1 MSLTESYTERLD
13 RDLRAMTAPLMEQ
26 LRDIDGEIEGMVK
39 ELSELRAHRTKL
51 VSIARSIDPE
61 LVPKKVYPAKSKS
74 LVPVREEMVEA
85 VFTWLQQNLNGD
97 EFYASGLM
105 AREDFDLTSQS
116 QLSKAINVLHDRG
129 LITLTR
135 QGTGGS
141 KHYKV
146 VA

>member
-1 MSLTESYTERLD
+1 MSITESYTERLD
-13 RDLRAMTAPLMEQ
+13 KDLRAITAPLMEQ
-26 LRDIDGEIEGMVK
+26 LKDIDGEIAGMVK

-51 VSIARSIDPE
+51 VTIVRSIDPE

-74 LVPVREEMVEA
+74 LVPVSEDMVQS
-85 VFTWLQQNLNGD
+85 VFDWLQKNLNGD

-105 AREDFDLTSQS
+105 AREDFGLTSAS
-116 QLSKAINVLHDRG
+116 QLSKAINVLHERG
-129 LITLTR
+129 QIRLVR
-135 QGTGGS
+135 SGTGGS